1 MLVWFGL
8 ANREYSS
15 LSTAL
20 SLGLWV
26 PMVACLYADGL
37 QINMSMLCR
46 FLYVMGCQIRYLRSM
61 KGSMNLIRTRK
72 HIKLKV
78 LLLKFGV
85 HHQLKPI
92 QIGTL
97 LSSVHLLTFC
107 TTLPSCLTGTQLLLV
122 LKWLLFPFYFPM
134 FLCSYYL
141 LILVSKC
148 LVLHFNKYKSCHQ
161 V

>member
-1 MLVWFGL
+1 MLVWFGLVWFGL
-8 ANREYSS
+8 ANRECSS

-72 HIKLKV
+72 HIKSKV
-78 LLLKFGV
+78 LLKFGV

-92 QIGTL
+92 QIGTRINML
-97 LSSVHLLTFC
+97 WALDKMNLR
-107 TTLPSCLTGTQLLLV
+107 PSRT
-122 LKWLLFPFYFPM
+122 
-134 FLCSYYL
+134 
-141 LILVSKC
+141 VS
-148 LVLHFNKYKSCHQ
+148 
-161 V
+161 